1 MYKDYLFGDG
11 SFTDCV
17 RIASVLDGSC
27 NIPGVEDVE
36 SLKKDAEVLKSSL
49 IPQCVVEY
57 AESCR
62 KDSYRNQ
69 VLMDGRYVS
78 DRYVVERLKEVLDD
92 DEKDVITVSLQLP
105 HHFDCINDVMDYL
118 HAHKMFVNYE
128 KFCAAQSKVGGA
140 SAKEQLLLEGFTVE
154 VSKIAER
161 LGVSV
166 LLLKELSTCFPAPLQ
181 VLEECAGFD
190 ADPAVLAHLFF
201 NKHLTMDDV
210 RVLLERMPLNFG
222 ENVDELRHLL
232 LFRIVLLREDWT
244 VNEMRF
250 LYEAWLNFAKKMEV
264 DLMELE
270 SDEFHTLFPASTMWK
285 MFQVWKSVVGLL
297 FAVNKAMPSD
307 LLLKVFADGDSRIQ
321 AAVVRNPA
329 VGGNFVSAVFDGDV
343 SAVSGMCSVS
353 VSEDDVAVLREH
365 AARNSV
371 ASFEQ
376 LLKIT
381 EDETEEAEVR
391 FCALFNENVPSF
403 YRVLYSD

>member
-1 MYKDYLFGDG
+1 MYKNYLFGDG

-27 NIPGVEDVE
+27 DISGVEDVQSVKE
-36 SLKKDAEVLKSSL
+36 DANALRNPL

-57 AESCR
+57 AVSCEGSHR
-62 KDSYRNQ
+62 KHVMLDS
-69 VLMDGRYVS
+69 RYVS
-78 DRYVVERLKEVLDD
+78 DQYVVERLKEVLDD

-118 HAHKMFVNYE
+118 HAHKLFVNYE

-140 SAKEQLLLEGFTVE
+140 SAKEQLLLEGFGVE

-166 LLLKELSTCFPAPLQ
+166 LLLKDLSTCFPTPLQ

-210 RVLLERMPLNFG
+210 RVLLERMPLDFG
-222 ENVDELRHLL
+222 NNMDELRHLL

-244 VNEMRF
+244 VDELRF
-250 LYEAWLNFAKKMEV
+250 LYSAWLDFVKRVEV
-264 DLMELE
+264 DLLKLE
-270 SDEFHTLFPASTMWK
+270 SGEFHTLLPPSTMWK
-285 MFQVWKSVVGLL
+285 IFQVWKSVVGLL
-297 FAVNKAMPSD
+297 FAANKAMPCD
-307 LLLKVFADGDSRIQ
+307 LLLKVFVDGDSRIQ

-329 VGGNFVSAVFDGDV
+329 VGANFVSAVLDGDV

-353 VSEDDVAVLREH
+353 VSEGDVAVLREH

-376 LLKIT
+376 LLKIA
-381 EDETEEAEVR
+381 ENETEEAEVR
-391 FCALFNENVPSF
+391 FEALFNENVPSL